1 MMKWLLRTATPPPQL
16 LPPHV
21 SVPVAVVF
29 SNSCWIQSAVSSV
42 FSACVSLYIREI
54 STVWSA
60 NPSILRG
67 WISGLQSV
75 CPKLLGHQHQPSSG
89 LNPQT
94 SAFWLWGRL
103 CVSLKSN
110 VVCLVA
116 QWCPTL
122 CNPLD
127 CSLPGS
133 SFRGILQARLQEWVA
148 IPFYR
153 GSSQPRDQTL
163 VSCIAGRFL
172 TVWAIKEA
180 LKSNNP
186 YLFPLFMCPWIRH

>member
-1 MMKWLLRTATPPPQL
+1 MEDDNNVRRQMPVWQKTPGRPSHLPVASAQRPRAPLCVSVWKAESWWPSRDSCPNSREPGSATRSFQLALGKHGHLQAGAPAPAGTPTPETLPIQLSSGGGSCHRHPPHQL

-94 SAFWLWGRL
+94 SAFWL
-103 CVSLKSN
+103 
-110 VVCLVA
+110 
-116 QWCPTL
+116 
-122 CNPLD
+122 
-127 CSLPGS
+127 
-133 SFRGILQARLQEWVA
+133 
-148 IPFYR
+148 
-153 GSSQPRDQTL
+153 
-163 VSCIAGRFL
+163 
-172 TVWAIKEA
+172 
-180 LKSNNP
+180 
-186 YLFPLFMCPWIRH
+186 